1 MSLSPPPQQSPMD
14 KQAKVIEIIRRVTGN
29 PVEID
34 ADESLFD
41 TGILDSFALTDVIS
55 DLEKEFSIK
64 VPDSDLTPRKFN
76 SISKIVGYV
85 EAHS

>member
-1 MSLSPPPQQSPMD
+1 MD
-14 KQAKVIEIIRRVTGN
+14 KPAKVIEIIRRVTGN
-29 PVEID
+29 PVEIG

-41 TGILDSFALTDVIS
+41 SGILDSFALTDVIAQ
-55 DLEKEFSIK
+55 LEQEFAIK

-76 SISKIVGYV
+76 SISKIVNYV